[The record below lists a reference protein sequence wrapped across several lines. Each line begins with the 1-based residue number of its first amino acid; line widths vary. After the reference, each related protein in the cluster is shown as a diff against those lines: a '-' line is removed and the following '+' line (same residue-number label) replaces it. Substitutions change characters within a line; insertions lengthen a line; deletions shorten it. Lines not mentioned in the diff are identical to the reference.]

1 MKNNC
6 EIKKICFIYP
16 AFPPENFGGGISTA
30 IGEIIECF
38 KGKKEKVLII
48 GRSLSNKKITI
59 EKIDTNIEL
68 HRIPTEPNR
77 FIKILNKITNNYF
90 KMIIYSIYIAIYLKK
105 QNKIEKIDIVE
116 AADWGGEIF
125 ASSKIPFRINVP
137 YIVRIYTPGFVSETF
152 NKSNKSY
159 LGSIAKRMEKSV
171 LNDKRNIII
180 TPTNKIVKLLENNGI
195 HKRKY
200 FYSFINPVDTS
211 NTYKYR
217 KTDKVKFFFAARFE
231 ERKGIECIFKAIRE
245 LLDRGY
251 SEFEF
256 YLYGAD
262 TFKENKSTK
271 DLLIKKYKLEN
282 ELNRTIFIKGEVQ
295 RDILLQ
301 DMKKYN
307 VYVSASIFE
316 LVGFSV
322 TEAILNGNILVGT
335 RVGALYQV
343 LKDKKEALFFE
354 PNHFEELTDIM
365 ENILNCK
372 YDLEKISKAAQSKF
386 KKYSNYN
393 TNYKRIM
400 ETLNR
405 AIKGEL
411 QHE

>member
-1 MKNNC
+1 MKNNYK
-6 EIKKICFIYP
+6 IKKICFVYP

-48 GRSLSNKKITI
+48 ARSLCNKKISI
-59 EKIDTNIEL
+59 EKLGSNIEL

-77 FIKILNKITNNYF
+77 FIKILNRITNNYF
-90 KMIIYSIYIAIYLKK
+90 KMLIYSIYIAIYLKK
-105 QNKIEKIDIVE
+105 QNKVEKIDIVE
-116 AADWGGEIF
+116 SADWGGEVF
-125 ASSKIPFRINVP
+125 ASSKMPFRINVP

-180 TPTNKIVKLLENNGI
+180 TPTNKIVKLLEDNGV

-200 FYSFINPVDTS
+200 LYSFINPVDTS
-211 NTYKYR
+211 IVYQYR
-217 KTDKVKFFFAARFE
+217 ETNKIKFFFAARFE
-231 ERKGIECIFKAIRE
+231 ERKGIDCIFKAIRE
-245 LLDRGY
+245 VLDRGY
-251 SEFEF
+251 TEFEF

-295 RDILLQ
+295 RNILLQ

-307 VYVSASIFE
+307 VYVSASVFE

-322 TEAILNGNILVGT
+322 TEAIINGNILIGT
-335 RVGALYQV
+335 KVGALYQV

-354 PNHFEELTDIM
+354 ANHYEELANIM
-365 ENILNCK
+365 EDIINYK
-372 YDLEKISKAAQSKF
+372 YNLKEISESAQNKF
-386 KKYSNYN
+386 KKYSNYS
-393 TNYKRIM
+393 TNYKRVM
-400 ETLNR
+400 NTLNR
-405 AIKGEL
+405 AKKGEFT
-411 QHE
+411 